1 MCGYFG
7 FVNSN
12 GNINKELFKSYL
24 KYRGPDQ
31 QNIYNK
37 DNIFIIHNRLKII
50 DLKGGQQPVNNI
62 DGNIL
67 SYNGEIYNFKKLQ
80 KELLNNKVNFS
91 SDTDLLFYLLN
102 NIGVEKTCE
111 IIDGMYS
118 FYFYEK
124 KTNTSYLCIDI

>member
-12 GNINKELFKSYL
+12 GNINKELFKYYL

-37 DNIFIIHNRLKII
+37 ENIFIIHNRLKII
-50 DLKGGQQPVNNI
+50 DLEGGQQPVKNI

-67 SYNGEIYNFKKLQ
+67 SYNGEIYNFKRIQ

-111 IIDGMYS
+111 IIDGMY
-118 FYFYEK
+118 
-124 KTNTSYLCIDI
+124 